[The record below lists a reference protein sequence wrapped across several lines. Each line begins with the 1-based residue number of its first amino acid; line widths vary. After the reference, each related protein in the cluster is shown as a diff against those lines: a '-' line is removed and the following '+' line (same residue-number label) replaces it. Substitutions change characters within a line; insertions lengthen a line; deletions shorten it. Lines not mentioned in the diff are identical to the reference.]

1 MTVMVALSCRLVNN
15 HGVQS
20 FTLHIFFRLPET
32 LKETPA
38 KLVDMD
44 TVQGVV
50 AQKNED
56 ITNS

>member
-1 MTVMVALSCRLVNN
+1 MKL
-15 HGVQS
+15 QS
-20 FTLHIFFRLPET
+20 YADFTAWQYIFIVL
-32 LKETPA
+32 LMKIKVIETPA

-56 ITNS
+56 ITIS

>member
-1 MTVMVALSCRLVNN
+1 MVSW
-15 HGVQS
+15 QP
-20 FTLHIFFRLPET
+20 TLQ
-32 LKETPA
+32 ETPA

-56 ITNS
+56 ITSG

>member
-1 MTVMVALSCRLVNN
+1 MNAENIVDKL
-15 HGVQS
+15 Q
-20 FTLHIFFRLPET
+20 
-32 LKETPA
+32 ETPA

-56 ITNS
+56 ITSRKAVFLASPKLRFRA

>member
-1 MTVMVALSCRLVNN
+1 MAVFWLSGC
-15 HGVQS
+15 
-20 FTLHIFFRLPET
+20 

-56 ITNS
+56 ITSRKAVFLASPKLRFRA